1 MAGVFAL
8 SFEPWS
14 PMAPPKAGK
23 PLNAEPLNGYVF
35 VCPGCVL
42 RFNEFDFLRIHKL
55 LVNTNID
62 EPVKSQIYDDICR
75 AKLKKC
81 P

>member
-1 MAGVFAL
+1 MADGFAL
-8 SFEPWS
+8 SFE
-14 PMAPPKAGK
+14 

-35 VCPGCVL
+35 VCPSCVL

-75 AKLKKC
+75 AKLKKLSLTME
-81 P
+81 